1 MDQLKVKVLLWDLR
15 MEGSP
20 WPQQEPRLRQLR
32 AAYLLH
38 KRTLIMARFLKAALS
53 SQAVCTVA
61 STLRLD

>member
-1 MDQLKVKVLLWDLR
+1 MVGHCYVLKSSATRLRVHKMDQLKVKVLLWDLR

-38 KRTLIMARFLKAALS
+38 KRTLIMA
-53 SQAVCTVA
+53 
-61 STLRLD
+61 